1 MRREAAPS
9 WPCSRVSQSCGW
21 IEMASG
27 ICGIR
32 VQDRTDSLAEFREF
46 EWLVQNAL
54 RTFRYVLVHIAG
66 YENRLDC
73 RPVGPDRLDSGVSA
87 HAWHE
92 QISKNNIDGTT
103 VL

>member
-1 MRREAAPS
+1 MQLALFRS
-9 WPCSRVSQSCGW
+9 LLVSGW
-21 IEMASG
+21 VEMANS
-27 ICGIR
+27 IRRIR
-32 VQDRTDSLAEFREF
+32 VQNRTDSLAEFREI

-54 RTFRYVLVHIAG
+54 RIFRYILVHIAG

-73 RPVGPDRLDSGVSA
+73 RPMGPDRLDSGVSA
-87 HAWHE
+87 HARHE